1 MRAQA
6 DVVEVSALGCQL
18 LDEVRVDGCQGVP
31 GERACRYPALV
42 RHEDHRHPEGVEPCH
57 GLGSAGEQ
65 LEVAECAIAGLEDV
79 ERAVT
84 VEQDGVEA
92 TRRICASGDRPRVL
106 VLTTFGVD
114 DLVLAAVGAG
124 ARGFLLKDAE
134 PEAVLDGIRALHAGR
149 AVLAPE
155 VTPVVVDALRTTP
168 APNPFASVLT
178 PRETEVL
185 GLIAR
190 GLTNKEIAE
199 TLVVAET
206 TVKTHVSA
214 LLLKLDA
221 RDRVAL
227 VVLAHSAGL
236 AGGSTPALDAIAD

>member
-1 MRAQA
+1 MTIRVA
-6 DVVEVSALGCQL
+6 VVDDQPLLVSAF
-18 LDEVRVDGCQGVP
+18 V
-31 GERACRYPALV
+31 ALV
-42 RHEDHRHPEGVEPCH
+42 DAQPDMQV
-57 GLGSAGEQ
+57 
-65 LEVAECAIAGLEDV
+65 VATGANGDEAVRAAAEHSPDV
-79 ERAVT
+79 MLMDIRMPVL
-84 VEQDGVEA
+84 DGVEA